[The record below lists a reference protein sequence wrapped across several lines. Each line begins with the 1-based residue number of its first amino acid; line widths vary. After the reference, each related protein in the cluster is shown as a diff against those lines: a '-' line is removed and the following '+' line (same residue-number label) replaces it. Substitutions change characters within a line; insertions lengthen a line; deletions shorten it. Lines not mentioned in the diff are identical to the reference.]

1 MSLRRYL
8 SLMAGTTILSWIA
21 WSLILFRIDPQAGGN
36 MGRAAF
42 FISLLFALTGTF
54 SLIGLGL
61 RMKFVREPVIFRQT
75 SIAFRQ
81 GILLGCLLTGGL
93 ILQATGFLRWWNL
106 IAYLLMLAVIEF
118 LFLSREQKPLS

>member
-1 MSLRRYL
+1 
-8 SLMAGTTILSWIA
+8 MAGTTILCWIA
-21 WSLILFRIDPQAGGN
+21 WGLILFRIDPQAAGA
-36 MGRAAF
+36 MGRVAF

-61 RMKFVREPVIFRQT
+61 RLKFVREPVIFRQT

-106 IAYLLMLAVIEF
+106 IAYLLILTVIEF
-118 LFLSREQKPLS
+118 LFLSREQKPS

>member
-21 WSLILFRIDPQAGGN
+21 WSLILFRIDPQAGGTI
-36 MGRAAF
+36 GRTAF
-42 FISLLFALTGTF
+42 FVSLLFALTGTF

-61 RMKFVREPVIFRQT
+61 RLKFVREPVIFRQT

-81 GILLGCLLTGGL
+81 GVLLGCLLTGGL
-93 ILQATGFLRWWNL
+93 ILQATGYLRWWNL
-106 IAYLLMLAVIEF
+106 IAYLLILTVVEW
-118 LFLSREQKPLS
+118 LFLSRELKPN